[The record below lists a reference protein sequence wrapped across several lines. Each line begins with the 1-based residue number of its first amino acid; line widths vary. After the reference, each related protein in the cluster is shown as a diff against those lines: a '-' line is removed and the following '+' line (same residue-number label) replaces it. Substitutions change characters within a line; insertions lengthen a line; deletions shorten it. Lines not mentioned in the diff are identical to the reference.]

1 MRTLKKVLC
10 LVLSLSLVCSLA
22 AVGVGASAFTDDAQ
36 IKYKEAVDVLV
47 DLGVINGKEAG
58 QFDPKGN
65 LTRAEAS
72 KILAYMMLG
81 AKSAEALPAQ
91 ATFTD
96 VPATFWASKYIG
108 YAVNEGYVNGN
119 GDGTFDPDGQLTAYQ
134 WAKMLLCA
142 LGYDAKIENFVGD
155 GWAIS
160 VAKKALDSDIDLFDG
175 NDGAD
180 YSAPC
185 TREEA
190 VLYAFNTLQADLVDY
205 ETKGTTVTVGG
216 VEVVTGASKAESIV
230 NKDADKETI
239 KKDGYKQFA
248 EKYFDKLKKTTTEDD
263 LGNPGTKW
271 KNDNNDIGTYAD
283 EADYTTTGKIKIKD
297 LYKELDLD
305 NATYFKV
312 YVDGVN
318 TSTDALLNGTG
329 KADVNFGTTQDP
341 DNYHAVQLVKNNT
354 QVPSNNKS
362 DTKIGGQGVLL
373 SAYYDEDDNTATITF
388 VKTRIDK
395 ITAVDTNDDD
405 NRIVTVDGH
414 DYETENFAK
423 KDWVLYT
430 FSETADEDDAIQ
442 SMSAAEKKTG
452 KVDKIVGDDFVI
464 DGTTYKTNYNK
475 TKIATVSAGDI
486 VDFYLDTYGNIIK
499 LDTSDSNVTVDK
511 MALVI
516 AHDYKRDNG
525 HSAID
530 DNRAK
535 LLLADGSEKTVTLN
549 DDSDT
554 PENNKI
560 VSFKVD
566 NDGKYE
572 LDEKDADEVYYAASN
587 VLLKK
592 RSATVGTFKAT
603 NKTVY
608 VVGSLEDGKS
618 SYDYDTYTGY
628 TNAPEI
634 TGNETNTNQMYVYA
648 NSENEAVLVYI
659 FAGNDNVDDVSTS
672 KLTYIAFDPDADP
685 VSDEDNDYYV
695 ANAVVDGQVTTLNVK
710 KTEYEKHVNAGTE
723 VFVAKS
729 YKTNSDG
736 IVTGFTAATGDDVL
750 KTAVQKVV
758 VDDDSITLGNVSY
771 AYAKDVKVIVVD
783 KDNDYKIT
791 LSDIDSIS
799 DDEKE
804 TDGEGM
810 YDNIYYAID
819 DDDNDVTVV
828 ILFKN

>member
-36 IKYKEAVDVLV
+36 IKYKEAVDVMV

-65 LTRAEAS
+65 LTRAEAA

-81 AKSAEALPAQ
+81 DKSAEALPAQ
-91 ATFTD
+91 AVFTD
-96 VPATFWASKYIG
+96 VPATFWASKYIA

-142 LGYDAKIENFVGD
+142 LGYDAKIEGFTGD

-160 VAKKALDSDIDLFDG
+160 VAKKALDNDVDLFDG

-216 VEVVTGASKAESIV
+216 VEVVTGASKAEPIS
-230 NKDADKETI
+230 NKSANDTI
-239 KKDGYKQFA
+239 KKDNVKQFA
-248 EKYFDKLKKTTTEDD
+248 EKYFDKLKRTPDLEDD
-263 LGNPGTKW
+263 FGAPGTKW
-271 KNDNNDIGTYAD
+271 VNDNKTVGTYSD
-283 EADYTTTGKIKIKD
+283 DADYTTTGKIKIKD

-305 NATYFKV
+305 EATTFVV
-312 YVDGVN
+312 YTDGENVSN
-318 TSTDALLNGTG
+318 KLLNGT
-329 KADVNFGTTQDP
+329 DTTA
-341 DNYHAVQLVKNNT
+341 NGVTTVELVKNGTN
-354 QVPSNNKS
+354 SN
-362 DTKIGGQGVLL
+362 TKIGGQGVLL
-373 SAYYDEDDNTATITF
+373 SAYYDDDDNIATITF
-388 VKTRIDK
+388 VNTYIGK

-405 NRIVTVDGH
+405 NRIVTVGGY

-430 FSETADEDDAIQ
+430 ISKKANVDDDDRIQ
-442 SMSAAEKKTG
+442 SMSASEKKTG
-452 KVDKIVGDDFVI
+452 TVDKIVGDDVVI
-464 DGTTYKTNYNK
+464 DGTTYKKNANDAE
-475 TKIATVSAGDI
+475 IDSVSADDV
-486 VDFYLDTYGNIIK
+486 VDFYLDANGNIIK
-499 LDTSDSNVTVDK
+499 METSDSNVTVDK

-516 AHDYKRDNG
+516 GTKAAD
-525 HSAID
+525 SID
-530 DNRAK
+530 DARAK
-535 LLLADGSEKTVTLN
+535 LLLADGSEKTVDLN
-549 DDSDT
+549 DDSDDAVI
-554 PENNKI
+554 NKLY
-560 VSFKVD
+560 SFKVD
-566 NDGKYE
+566 KDGKYE
-572 LDEKDADEVYYAASN
+572 LDAKSTSETSYTESNAS
-587 VLLKK
+587 LKK
-592 RSATVGTFKAT
+592 RSATVGGFKAT
-603 NKTVY
+603 SKTVY
-608 VVGSLEDGKS
+608 VVASQETGKTS
-618 SYDYDTYTGY
+618 WDYDTYTGY

-634 TGNETNTNQMYVYA
+634 TEAQGNRMYVYA

-659 FAGNDNVDDVSTS
+659 FAGDDNIDDVSTS
-672 KLTYIAFDPDADP
+672 KLTYIAFDPKADL
-685 VSDEDNDYYV
+685 VSDKDNDYYV
-695 ANAVVDGQVTTLNVK
+695 LNAVVDGSVTTLNVK
-710 KTEYEKHVNAGTE
+710 ASVYNTYKNSE
-723 VFVAKS
+723 VYVAKS

-736 IVTGFTAATGDDVL
+736 IVTGLTAATGDDIL
-750 KTAVQKVV
+750 KAAVKTVV
-758 VDDDSITLGNVSY
+758 VNDDSIELGGVAY

-783 KDNDYKIT
+783 KDNDYKVT